1 MEQLTFTIDGM
12 TCESCVAKLTEA
24 FSKIDGVDSTKI
36 DLATKQATVSINHS
50 IPLQQFKDS
59 ISQWSKYKIT
69 NDTTTEVAAE
79 SKLKTYKPLIILF
92 SYILLV
98 SLGFQLTQSF
108 NLMQFMN
115 HLMAGFFI
123 GLSLFKMLDLKAFQ
137 EGFSSY
143 DPLAQRTV
151 KYGFIYPFIEL
162 TLGMLFLLNLLI
174 PLASIITIIILS
186 ITTYGVVK
194 RLRSPLKIQCACLGS
209 GFNLPLSFVT
219 VTENLIMIMMAL
231 INLIYL

>member
-1 MEQLTFTIDGM
+1 MEKLTFTIEGM
-12 TCESCVAKLTEA
+12 TCESCVDKITEA
-24 FSKIDGVDSTKI
+24 FSNIHGVVSTNI
-36 DLATKQATVSINHS
+36 DLATKQATVSLHHS
-50 IPLQQFKDS
+50 IPIQKFKDS
-59 ISQWSKYKIT
+59 ISQWSKYKI
-69 NDTTTEVAAE
+69 AE
-79 SKLKTYKPLIILF
+79 DIQTVPAPDSKLKTYKPLIILF

-108 NLMQFMN
+108 NVMQFMN

-143 DPLAQRTV
+143 DPLAQKSV

-162 TLGMLFLLNLLI
+162 TIGMLFLLNLMI

-219 VTENLIMIMMAL
+219 VTENVVMIIMAV